1 MKIRNKLTL
10 LFTLFFA
17 GLLLVCFLFIYIASA
32 KTRKEQ
38 YYKRLYEQ
46 AITKANLLLD
56 AKVMPNVLQLIYK
69 NSPNTLFQEE
79 VAVYDTAFHLLYHDA
94 VDIDKVKETR
104 KMIDEIV
111 AKKEIRFEQGVM
123 QVVGLFYRHNGQ
135 PYVITAAA
143 QDEYGLTKLKDLKYT
158 LIITFCS
165 FTLLTLVAGGIFARK
180 ALQPV
185 AEMVDKVEEI
195 TATNLDSRVPV
206 QNAKDEIGELAIT
219 FNHMLDR
226 LENSFDAQKQFMS
239 NISHELRTP
248 LSSMVTEKELALL
261 KDRSAEEY
269 KKVIELDLEDTKK
282 LVRLSNG
289 LLDLAKASYDPS
301 AIGWKELR
309 LDELLLDA
317 MESVLRTNPGYKVNL
332 IFEKEIENDDFISVN
347 GNEYLLKVAFINLME
362 NSCKFSE
369 DHQSN
374 VAISYFREKV
384 ILRFDDTGVGI
395 EPEDLPFIFHSFYRG
410 SNKQFAD
417 GHGIGLS
424 LTQKIILMH
433 KGDISVTSRKGE
445 GTSFSVVLPHL
456 GRSPRL

>member
-17 GLLLVCFLFIYIASA
+17 GLLLVCFLFIYISSA

-69 NSPNTLFQEE
+69 NSPNTLSQEE
-79 VAVYDTAFHLLYHDA
+79 VAIYDTGFHLLYHDA

-111 AKKEIRFEQGVM
+111 AKKEIRFQQGVL
-123 QVVGLFYRHNGQ
+123 QVVGLFYRHNGRS
-135 PYVITAAA
+135 YVITAAA
-143 QDEYGLTKLKDLKYT
+143 QDEYGLTKLNDLKYT
-158 LIITFCS
+158 LIITFLAV
-165 FTLLTLVAGGIFARK
+165 TLLTLIGGRIFARK

-185 AEMVDKVEEI
+185 SEMVDRVEEI

-226 LENSFDAQKQFMS
+226 LENSFDAQKQFVS

-261 KDRSAEEY
+261 KDRTAEEY

-289 LLDLAKASYDPS
+289 LLDLAKATYDPS
-301 AIGWKELR
+301 AIGWKPLR
-309 LDELLLDA
+309 LDEVLLDA
-317 MESVLRTNPGYKVNL
+317 MESVLRKNPDHKVNI
-332 IFEKEIENDDFISVN
+332 IFEREIENDDFISVN

-374 VAISYFREKV
+374 VAISYFREKA
-384 ILRFDDTGVGI
+384 ILRFDDNGVGI
-395 EPEDLPFIFHSFYRG
+395 EPEDLPFIFNSFYRG
-410 SNKQFAD
+410 GNKQVAD

-424 LTQKIILMH
+424 LTQKIILLH
-433 KGDISVTSRKGE
+433 KGSISVTSRKGE
-445 GTSFSVVLPHL
+445 GTSFSIVLPHVGL
-456 GRSPRL
+456 SSPL